1 MVAFLYYSILIVLIA
16 DFIFE
21 RWLDYLNTKSW
32 SKELPPELVGIYNEE
47 KYQKSQEYQKATYQ
61 FTLVTESLGFIA
73 VVVIFAVGGFGWL
86 DGIIRLRVCNPIYV
100 ALLFFAVLGL
110 VSEIFSLPFS
120 WYDTFIIE
128 AKFGFNK
135 TTQRIF
141 FFDKIKGLIISS
153 FIGGLI
159 LCLIIWIYLIAGT
172 LFWLYSLIVIAV
184 FSSVMVMFYSSV
196 IVPLFNKQTPLA
208 DGDLKN
214 AISDFSIKA
223 GFILDNVYVI
233 DGSKRSTKAN
243 AYFAGLGRK
252 KRIVLYDTL
261 ISELETEEI
270 VAVLAHEIGHYKKH
284 HVYFGLLSSLLST
297 AVMLYIFSLVSSY
310 PAFTKVLGSEVPSFQ
325 LAIISFGILYSPLSM
340 LIGLGMNYSS
350 RMHEYQADRFAA
362 EQYDGKYLASA
373 LKKLSINN
381 LSNLTPHPAYVFFH
395 YSHPTLL
402 QRLKKIAAT
411 E

>member
-1 MVAFLYYSILIVLIA
+1 MVTILFYSILIVLIVN
-16 DFIFE
+16 FVFE
-21 RWLDYLNTKSW
+21 RWLDYLNVKSW
-32 SKELPPELVGIYNEE
+32 STELPPELYGIYNEE
-47 KYQKSQEYQKATYQ
+47 NYQKSQEYQKATHR

-73 VVVIFAVGGFGWL
+73 ILTIFATGGFGWL
-86 DGIIRLRVCNPIYV
+86 DGIIRLHLSNPIFV

-110 VSEIFSLPFS
+110 ITEIFTLPLSL
-120 WYDTFIIE
+120 YDTFVIE

-135 TTQRIF
+135 TTKRVF
-141 FFDKIKGLIISS
+141 FLDKIKGLIISA
-153 FIGGLI
+153 IVGGLI
-159 LCLIIWIYLIAGT
+159 LCLIVWIYLIAGK
-172 LFWLYSLIVIAV
+172 LFWLYSLIVIAIFSV
-184 FSSVMVMFYSSV
+184 FMAMFFSSI

-214 AISDFSIKA
+214 AISAFSIKA
-223 GFILDNVYVI
+223 GFVLDNIYII

-243 AYFAGLGRK
+243 AYFSGLGKK

-261 ISELETEEI
+261 ISELKTEEI

-284 HVYFGLLSSLLST
+284 HIYLGLFFSLIST
-297 AVMLYIFSLVSSY
+297 AVMLYLFSLVSSY
-310 PAFTKVLGSEVPSFQ
+310 PAFANVLGSDVPSFQ
-325 LAIISFGILYSPLSM
+325 LAIISFGILYSPLSV

-350 RMHEYQADRFAA
+350 RKHEYQADRFAA
-362 EQYDGKYLASA
+362 EKYKGEYLASA

-402 QRLKKIAAT
+402 QRLKKLAEIK
-411 E
+411 

>member
-1 MVAFLYYSILIVLIA
+1 MVTILFYSILIVLIVN
-16 DFIFE
+16 FVFE
-21 RWLDYLNTKSW
+21 RWLDYLNVKSW
-32 SKELPPELVGIYNEE
+32 STELPPELYGIYNEE
-47 KYQKSQEYQKATYQ
+47 NYQKSQEYQKATHR

-73 VVVIFAVGGFGWL
+73 ILTIFATGGFGWL
-86 DGIIRLRVCNPIYV
+86 DGIIRLHLSNPIFV

-110 VSEIFSLPFS
+110 ITEIFTLPLSL
-120 WYDTFIIE
+120 YDTFVIE

-135 TTQRIF
+135 TTKRVF
-141 FFDKIKGLIISS
+141 FLDKIKGLIISA
-153 FIGGLI
+153 IVGGLI
-159 LCLIIWIYLIAGT
+159 LCLIVWIYLIAGK
-172 LFWLYSLIVIAV
+172 LFWLYSLIVIAIFSV
-184 FSSVMVMFYSSV
+184 FMAMFFSSI

-214 AISDFSIKA
+214 AISAFSIKA
-223 GFILDNVYVI
+223 GFVLDNIYII

-243 AYFAGLGRK
+243 AYFSGLGKK

-261 ISELETEEI
+261 ISELKTEEI

-284 HVYFGLLSSLLST
+284 HIYLGLFFSLIST
-297 AVMLYIFSLVSSY
+297 AVMLYLFSLVSSY
-310 PAFTKVLGSEVPSFQ
+310 PAFANVLGSDVPSFQ
-325 LAIISFGILYSPLSM
+325 LAIISFGILYSPLSV

-350 RMHEYQADRFAA
+350 RKHEYQADRFAA
-362 EQYDGKYLASA
+362 ENYKGEYLASA

-402 QRLKKIAAT
+402 QRLKKLVEIK
-411 E
+411 